1 MRIPNPE
8 DVNPSELAKSLKR
21 AAECMILTDGD
32 RDDMNTSRLTVGQ
45 SMIIARLIV
54 VAASKLDALQP

>member
-8 DVNPSELAKSLKR
+8 DVNPSELAKSLTR
-21 AAECMILTDGD
+21 AAECIILTDGD
-32 RDDMNTSRLTVGQ
+32 RDHMNDSRLTVEQ
-45 SMIIARLIV
+45 SMTIARLLV